1 MKKPETVSHVCH
13 RHALTADAIL
23 AGLVASGEVDFE
35 TLHRVAEWTKT
46 QMLSGD
52 PAARAL
58 INDQVKYLSLADR

>member
-1 MKKPETVSHVCH
+1 MSEKETVSSVCR
-13 RHALTADAIL
+13 RHALTADSIL

-35 TLHRVAEWTKT
+35 TLHRVSEWTKT

-58 INDQVKYLSLADR
+58 INDQVEYLRY